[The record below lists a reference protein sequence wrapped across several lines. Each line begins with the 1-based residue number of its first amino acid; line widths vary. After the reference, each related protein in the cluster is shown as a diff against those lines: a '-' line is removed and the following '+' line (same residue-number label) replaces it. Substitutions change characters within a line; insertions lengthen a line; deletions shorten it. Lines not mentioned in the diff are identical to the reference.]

1 MVDVNKKKKTKKKKE
16 EEEEE
21 TGGEGRKEGRKEGRN
36 MWMMYENDM
45 FTLVSWLLLA
55 WLLLGK
61 TLFNGSEVLGKSKVV
76 GKQRRKAAITTS
88 TWTPHLCHCRQ
99 TLWMVP

>member
-1 MVDVNKKKKTKKKKE
+1 MVDVNKKKKTKKKKKKKKKKQV
-16 EEEEE
+16 
-21 TGGEGRKEGRKEGRN
+21 GKEGRKEGRN

-88 TWTPHLCHCRQ
+88 TWTSHLCHCRQ

>member
-1 MVDVNKKKKTKKKKE
+1 MVDVNKKKKTKKKKV

-21 TGGEGRKEGRKEGRN
+21 TGGEGRKEGRN

-61 TLFNGSEVLGKSKVV
+61 TLFNGSEVLGKTKVV
-76 GKQRRKAAITTS
+76 
-88 TWTPHLCHCRQ
+88 
-99 TLWMVP
+99 

>member
-1 MVDVNKKKKTKKKKE
+1 MIAYSFHLKKKKIKIHNKVVDVNKKKKTKKKEKKKKKKKKKKQV
-16 EEEEE
+16 
-21 TGGEGRKEGRKEGRN
+21 GKEGRKEGRN

-61 TLFNGSEVLGKSKVV
+61 TLFNGSEVLGKTKVV
-76 GKQRRKAAITTS
+76 
-88 TWTPHLCHCRQ
+88 
-99 TLWMVP
+99 

>member
-1 MVDVNKKKKTKKKKE
+1 MLTKRKRQKKTKKKKKKKKKKQV
-16 EEEEE
+16 
-21 TGGEGRKEGRKEGRN
+21 GKEGRN

-61 TLFNGSEVLGKSKVV
+61 TLFNGSEVLGKTKVV
-76 GKQRRKAAITTS
+76 
-88 TWTPHLCHCRQ
+88 
-99 TLWMVP
+99 